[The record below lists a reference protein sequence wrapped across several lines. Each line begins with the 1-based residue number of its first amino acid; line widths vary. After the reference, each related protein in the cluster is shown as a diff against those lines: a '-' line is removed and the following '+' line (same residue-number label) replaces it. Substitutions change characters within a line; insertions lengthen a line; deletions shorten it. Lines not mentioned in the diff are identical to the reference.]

1 MRERVLFSDLS
12 TLYICPSQRWGTL
25 ERKALNDCL
34 IQRDFGGNP
43 VLFCLKDSKLDE
55 EAKKW
60 DITTI
65 YYTGNKVRS
74 FFDLTY
80 YLNLKKILKTINFDV
95 IHCYSLNYIWE
106 ACFLLMTKPQI
117 PLLFTF
123 NDYLNDAY
131 KNYFQR
137 WLFKRVDQVLV
148 FSQIMKEVVQETLPV
163 SNRKIKISG
172 NGVESF
178 KKLEVNKLKRKDIN
192 CIVSSIEDLEQ
203 VKTFIY
209 AIKALKEHVEKL
221 DLEINLNV
229 FSITKIEKFENYET
243 VIQQV
248 HDNNLSELIHFNKI
262 KEDIEAF
269 QNADVF
275 IGTAFNEPFNDYEMM
290 AILAKVPVLLPRTA
304 SRQSLLNKY
313 KWTGES
319 YYYSDPRE
327 VKVKLLKI
335 LTNDQVYLNELSDQH
350 QSFKDNHGID
360 SYITRLCGFYE
371 KNYSKRMRFNRSRKQ
386 RV

>member
-12 TLYICPSQRWGTL
+12 TLYICPSNKWGTL

-43 VLFCLKDSKLDE
+43 VLFCLKDSKLDL
-55 EAKKW
+55 EATKW
-60 DITTI
+60 DIKTI
-65 YYTGNKVRS
+65 YYSGQKVRPV
-74 FFDLTY
+74 FDFRYL
-80 YLNLKKILKTINFDV
+80 LNLKQTLKTNNFDV
-95 IHCYSLNYIWE
+95 IHCYSLDYIWE
-106 ACFLLMTKPQI
+106 VCFLLLTKPHI

-123 NDYLNDAY
+123 NNYLNDTY

-148 FSQIMKEVVQETLPV
+148 FSQTMKETVQETLPV

-178 KKLEVNKLKRKDIN
+178 KKIPKEQSKIKDIN
-192 CIVSSIEDLEQ
+192 CIVSALEDIDQ
-203 VKTFIY
+203 VKTLIY
-209 AIKALKEHVEKL
+209 AIKSLRIHLDELDIDLK
-221 DLEINLNV
+221 LNI
-229 FSITKIEKFENYET
+229 FSLTPIEKFETYESIT
-243 VIQQV
+243 QLV
-248 HDNNLSELIHFNKI
+248 HDNHLADIIHFQKI

-269 QNADVF
+269 HQADVF
-275 IGTAFNEPFNDYEMM
+275 VGTAFNEPFNDYEMM
-290 AILAKVPVLLPRTA
+290 AVLAKVPVLLPRTA
-304 SRQSLLNKY
+304 SRQSLLNRY

-319 YYYSDPRE
+319 YYYSDSRE
-327 VKVKLLKI
+327 VKSKLLKI

-371 KNYSKRMRFNRSRKQ
+371 RNYSKRIKYIKGKRSE
-386 RV
+386 V